1 MNSVF
6 LMGRLVFEPEL
17 KKTSSGISALTVRIA
32 VDRPYIELTGE
43 RKADFIDVVAW
54 RGTADFISNYF
65 HKGYLILLQ
74 CYLHQTGDKLEVYVD
89 RAYFCDSG
97 KKASDGFQEVSA
109 SDGDLPFE

>member
-1 MNSVF
+1 MNSVIF
-6 LMGRLVFEPEL
+6 MGRLVFEPEL
-17 KKTSSGISALTVRIA
+17 KKTSSGLSVLTLRLA
-32 VDRPYIELTGE
+32 VDRPYTESGE

-74 CYLHQTGDKLEVYVD
+74 CYLHHTGDKLEVCVD

-97 KKASDGFQEVSA
+97 KKASGGFQEVSA

>member
-1 MNSVF
+1 MNSVI

-17 KKTSSGISALTVRIA
+17 KKTSSGLSVLTLRLA
-32 VDRPYIELTGE
+32 VDRPYTESGE

-74 CYLHQTGDKLEVYVD
+74 CYLHQTGDKLEVCAD

-97 KKASDGFQEVSA
+97 KRVPVGSQEVPA
-109 SDGDLPFE
+109 FDGDMPFQ

>member
-1 MNSVF
+1 MLNSVF

-32 VDRPYIELTGE
+32 VDRPYIELSGE

-54 RGTADFISNYF
+54 RGTADFISSYF

-74 CYLHQTGDKLEVYVD
+74 CYLLFYQYILLIKIKIL
-89 RAYFCDSG
+89 
-97 KKASDGFQEVSA
+97 KI
-109 SDGDLPFE
+109 